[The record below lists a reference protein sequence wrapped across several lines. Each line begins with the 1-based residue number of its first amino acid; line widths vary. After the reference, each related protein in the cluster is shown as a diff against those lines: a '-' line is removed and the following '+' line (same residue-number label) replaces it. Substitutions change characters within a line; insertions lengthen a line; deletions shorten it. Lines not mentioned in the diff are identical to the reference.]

1 MIKPLNR
8 LINTSR
14 YTLSYFQRLASSAH
28 LFFVKMSEKS
38 DQGVAMGKTHR
49 YSKEERKQMLK
60 QRRQEKKAAKQVG
73 FDNLMLNQTQ
83 YYFENGFRK
92 VYPYYYGW
100 NTTAKERWSAIVIIP
115 VVILISKKNEN
126 FRKYLILNL
135 YIYNKNIE
143 NHDRFYK
150 KY

>member
-1 MIKPLNR
+1 
-8 LINTSR
+8 
-14 YTLSYFQRLASSAH
+14 
-28 LFFVKMSEKS
+28 MSEKS

-100 NTTAKERWSAIVIIP
+100 NTTAKERWSAIIIIP
-115 VVILISKKNEN
+115 VASDCL
-126 FRKYLILNL
+126 
-135 YIYNKNIE
+135 
-143 NHDRFYK
+143 
-150 KY
+150 